1 MTAYAMEELV
11 RSALLLDK
19 ITNFLQSITLLFSIF
34 TRQIYYNNFLALLYM
49 PKYTK
54 SVRKN
59 NMRKNKRGRSRRGG
73 YWFYPGPGDDEHAFT
88 KLKNNFSSGSWKF
101 WQKKPEEV
109 PVASDYQPAAEDPAP
124 AMAEE
129 TQMPEQAQ
137 AEGSLEYPSPDPQ
150 AMDNT
155 EATME
160 PTPPMDQEQAQMDP
174 SPPMDNNEASVET
187 NPETSETSPYEGSGG
202 RRRIRRRVTKKRKR
216 TNTRRRTNKRRRSSK
231 RRSR

>member
-1 MTAYAMEELV
+1 
-11 RSALLLDK
+11 
-19 ITNFLQSITLLFSIF
+19 
-34 TRQIYYNNFLALLYM
+34 
-49 PKYTK
+49 
-54 SVRKN
+54 
-59 NMRKNKRGRSRRGG
+59 MRKNKRGRSRRGG

-137 AEGSLEYPSPDPQ
+137 GSLEYPSPDPQ

-160 PTPPMDQEQAQMDP
+160 PSPPMDQEQAQMDP
-174 SPPMDNNEASVET
+174 SPPMDNNSPMDNNEASVET
-187 NPETSETSPYEGSGG
+187 NPETSETSTYEGSGG
-202 RRRIRRRVTKKRKR
+202 RRRRRSRTTKKRKR
-216 TNTRRRTNKRRRSSK
+216 TNMRRRTNKRRRSSK